1 MAILAWVASLFILL
15 FAPLLF
21 VIPYAMRKLDSG
33 NPNFM
38 QAFAELATKD
48 STAIFLQVLSTLPV
62 HLLTFLIVWAIVTR
76 FGKRPFW
83 ETLGWT
89 WTRHFGPW
97 TCVGLGVV
105 LFLVSSGVAKLLGG
119 DKPTQLDLIINSSPA
134 TKYLI
139 AFLATFTAPFAEEFI
154 YRGLLYSSLQRFLT
168 KLPAHFFEG
177 DPARYRVLGKT
188 LAVVFVLALFT
199 IVHVPQY
206 WPNFGVIAAIG
217 LLSIAL
223 TVVRAVSGRLL
234 PCVIIHLL
242 FNGVQ
247 SVLIVA
253 GYAGPKPNVTPE
265 PVTSFI
271 QPLLHAFHLF
281 K

>member
-1 MAILAWVASLFILL
+1 
-15 FAPLLF
+15 
-21 VIPYAMRKLDSG
+21 
-33 NPNFM
+33 
-38 QAFAELATKD
+38 
-48 STAIFLQVLSTLPV
+48 
-62 HLLTFLIVWAIVTR
+62 
-76 FGKRPFW
+76 
-83 ETLGWT
+83 
-89 WTRHFGPW
+89 
-97 TCVGLGVV
+97 